1 MKKTYLQPSTQEVR
15 VQMANLLNGSPDPNF
30 DPNSSTNTM
39 DSRRRRKVW
48 DEEEEE
54 EEEYY

>member
-15 VQMANLLNGSPDPNF
+15 VQMANLLNGSPDVMFNP
-30 DPNSSTNTM
+30 TQTTTTM
-39 DSRRRRKVW
+39 DSRRRHNVW

-54 EEEYY
+54 EYY